1 LNNKLGERVRVKIID
16 KDPVVIVSVDGSILQ
31 EHIQIFRDRLEYLL
45 ESKKYWIVIDMYD
58 AEYLSS
64 MGLSIILDVKKRL
77 NENRGEVVFANVNY
91 LIKNLF
97 CVTEL
102 LKKLDIFD
110 SVESAVKF
118 LKNRIDNL

>member
-1 LNNKLGERVRVKIID
+1 
-16 KDPVVIVSVDGSILQ
+16 
-31 EHIQIFRDRLEYLL
+31 
-45 ESKKYWIVIDMYD
+45 MYD